1 METFEEYLEKIDN
14 PVHRAQM
21 EEVLAWVGERFP
33 ELAPK
38 IGWNQ
43 PMFTHHDTYI
53 IGFSVAAKHMAVA
66 PEKAGMDRF
75 LGEIKDAGHDHTA
88 LLIRFKWNR
97 PMDFDLL
104 QKLIQFNIED
114 KADCATFW
122 RK

>member
-1 METFEEYLEKIDN
+1 MDTFEEFLAKIDN
-14 PVHRAQM
+14 PAHRAQM
-21 EEVLAWVGERFP
+21 EEVLVWVGEQFP
-33 ELAPK
+33 DLVPK

-66 PEKAGMDRF
+66 PEKAGMDHF
-75 LGEIKDAGHDHTA
+75 LDEIKAAGHDHTA
-88 LLIRFKWNR
+88 LLIRFKWNT

-104 QKLIQFNIED
+104 RKLIQFNIED
-114 KADCATFW
+114 KADCTTFW